1 MIRKSASPPKQRVA
15 VQIAYQA
22 AAAQTLAT
30 RGATMYSE
38 HKAAQMCAFFLS
50 KVEGGKMSHLKLMKL
65 LYLADRESY
74 RRHGHGISG
83 DAMVSMPYGPALSQT
98 LNHINGHT
106 QSAPGGWDDWIA
118 DKADH
123 QVQLK
128 KKNITRRDLKEMSEC
143 DMDVMAA
150 VWEKFGGMD
159 WRTIS
164 DYTHTHCAEW
174 EDPNGS
180 SKPIDYETILRAVGY
195 SAKHAGEIAAVR
207 REEEAIDMILQR
219 PA

>member
-1 MIRKSASPPKQRVA
+1 
-15 VQIAYQA
+15 
-22 AAAQTLAT
+22 
-30 RGATMYSE
+30 MYSE

-50 KVEGGKMSHLKLMKL
+50 RVKGGRMPHLKLMKL

-74 RRHGHGISG
+74 RRHGYGVSG
-83 DAMVSMPYGPALSQT
+83 DAMVSMPHGPVLSQT
-98 LNHINGHT
+98 LDHINGHI

-128 KKNITRRDLKEMSEC
+128 KKNITRRDLGEMSAC
-143 DMDVMAA
+143 DMEVLAA
-150 VWEKFGGMD
+150 VWKKFGRMD
-159 WRTIS
+159 RWTIS
-164 DYTHTHCAEW
+164 DYTHKHCAEW

-180 SKPIDYETILRAVGY
+180 SNPIPREKILQAVGY
-195 SAKHAGEIAAVR
+195 SKKHAKEIAAMR
-207 REEEAIDMILQR
+207 REEEAIDSLLQR

>member
-1 MIRKSASPPKQRVA
+1 MHI
-15 VQIAYQA
+15 
-22 AAAQTLAT
+22 
-30 RGATMYSE
+30 MYSE

-50 KVEGGKMSHLKLMKL
+50 KVDGGKMPHLKLIKL

-74 RRHGHGISG
+74 RRYGYGISG
-83 DAMVSMPYGPALSQT
+83 DAMVSMPHGPVLSQT
-98 LNHINGHT
+98 LDHINGYIK
-106 QSAPGGWDDWIA
+106 SSPGGWRDWLA

-143 DMDVMAA
+143 DIEVMSA
-150 VWEKFGGMD
+150 VWEKFRRMD
-159 WRTIS
+159 QWKIS
-164 DYTHTHCAEW
+164 HYTHAHCAEW

-180 SKPIDYETILRAVGY
+180 SRPISREKILQAVGY
-195 SAKHAGEIAAVR
+195 SAEQAKEIAEER
-207 REEEAIDMILQR
+207 REEDAIDAILQR

>member
-1 MIRKSASPPKQRVA
+1 
-15 VQIAYQA
+15 
-22 AAAQTLAT
+22 
-30 RGATMYSE
+30 MYSE

-50 KVEGGKMSHLKLMKL
+50 RVKGGKMPHLKLIKL

-74 RRHGHGISG
+74 RRYGYGISG
-83 DAMVSMPYGPALSQT
+83 DAMVSMPHGPVLSQT
-98 LNHINGHT
+98 LNHINGHI

-143 DMDVMAA
+143 DMEVMAA
-150 VWEKFGGMD
+150 VWKEFGRMD
-159 WRTIS
+159 QWEIR

-174 EDPNGS
+174 EDPGGS
-180 SKPIDYETILRAVGY
+180 SKPITYEAILQAVGY
-195 SAKHAGEIAAVR
+195 GKSHAKKIAAIR
-207 REEEAIDMILQR
+207 REEDSVDAALQR
-219 PA
+219 PS